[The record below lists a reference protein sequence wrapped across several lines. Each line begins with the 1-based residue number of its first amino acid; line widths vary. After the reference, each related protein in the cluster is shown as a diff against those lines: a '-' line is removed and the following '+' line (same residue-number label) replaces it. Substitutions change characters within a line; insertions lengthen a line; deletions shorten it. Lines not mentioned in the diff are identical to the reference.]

1 MLGVRVRELRKSSG
15 YSRREIAELL
25 QIGEATVQR
34 IEEEKQDP
42 SSEIVAKLARFFG
55 VSADYLM
62 GLSDKPSGTEN
73 LTPEEALALAAWRN
87 GDIRRA
93 IRAIIGNE

>member
-1 MLGVRVRELRKSSG
+1 MLGTRIRDLRKAVG
-15 YSRREIAELL
+15 YSRRELADVL

-42 SSEIVAKLARFFG
+42 SSEIVAKFARFFG

-62 GLSDKPSGTEN
+62 GLSNKPSGSED
-73 LTPEEALALAAWRN
+73 LTPEESIALAAWRR
-87 GDIRRA
+87 GDKVEA
-93 IRAIIGNE
+93 IRAIVGHE